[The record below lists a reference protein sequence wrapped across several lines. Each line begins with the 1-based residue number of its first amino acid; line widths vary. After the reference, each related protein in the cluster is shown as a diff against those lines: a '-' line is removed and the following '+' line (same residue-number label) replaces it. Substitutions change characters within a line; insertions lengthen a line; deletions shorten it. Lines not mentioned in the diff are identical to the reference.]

1 MNCNR
6 AVSGFEMTIREELV
20 MKNRDRVVSISNEN
34 ESIRVQTNLI
44 RKKLLRMRSYLRYI
58 KENESKLNDLVKTQK
73 QHVFF
78 KRFRISDFCIQKTT
92 SILRYSEKLVEIE
105 WLKRRGEDESIV
117 DMISRRSKTR
127 KGLERQLERSRGDN
141 LMLLFEIESL
151 EKRLR
156 LEEAFVGR
164 MRNELVEKE
173 KLLLDAEEER
183 NRWMKTIKTRRKK
196 RTVNETSEIHH

>member
-1 MNCNR
+1 
-6 AVSGFEMTIREELV
+6 MTFIF
-20 MKNRDRVVSISNEN
+20 
-34 ESIRVQTNLI
+34 
-44 RKKLLRMRSYLRYI
+44 RYA
-58 KENESKLNDLVKTQK
+58 
-73 QHVFF
+73 
-78 KRFRISDFCIQKTT
+78 
-92 SILRYSEKLVEIE
+92 EKLVEIE

-141 LMLLFEIESL
+141 RMLLFEIESL

-196 RTVNETSEIHH
+196 RENSERNETSEIHH